1 MLNVLLMLCSNGI
14 GHRADE
20 TEFDE
25 ASSSPVPPATEPAE
39 PRETTQE
46 QVPLEDINTE
56 QMTLPGPDEGAKP
69 VEDTGMSAEHE
80 PVIEQT
86 QSQDEVM
93 TLEQERPAEVEEV
106 EQEVEEG
113 NYSVCHRL

>member
-25 ASSSPVPPATEPAE
+25 ASSSPVPPATEPVE
-39 PRETTQE
+39 PQETTQE
-46 QVPLEDINTE
+46 QLPLEDINTE

-69 VEDTGMSAEHE
+69 GEDTGVSAEQE
-80 PVIEQT
+80 PVMEQT

-93 TLEQERPAEVEEV
+93 TSEQERPAEVEEV

-113 NYSVCHRL
+113 KLGVS

>member
-20 TEFDE
+20 GEFDE
-25 ASSSPVPPATEPAE
+25 ASSSSPVPPATEPAE
-39 PRETTQE
+39 PRETTHE
-46 QVPLEDINTE
+46 QVPLDDVNTE
-56 QMTLPGPDEGAKP
+56 QMTMPGPDEGAKP
-69 VEDTGMSAEHE
+69 VEDVGLSTDQE
-80 PVIEQT
+80 PVMEQS

-93 TLEQERPAEVEEV
+93 TSEQERPADVEEV

-113 NYSVCHRL
+113 KLCWC

>member
-1 MLNVLLMLCSNGI
+1 MLCSNGI

-20 TEFDE
+20 ADFDE
-25 ASSSPVPPATEPAE
+25 PSSSPVPPATEPAE

-46 QVPLEDINTE
+46 QVPLEDINAD

-69 VEDTGMSAEHE
+69 LEDTGVSVEQE
-80 PVIEQT
+80 PVME
-86 QSQDEVM
+86 QSQSPDEVM
-93 TLEQERPAEVEEV
+93 TSEQERPAEVEEV

-113 NYSVCHRL
+113 KLGVS